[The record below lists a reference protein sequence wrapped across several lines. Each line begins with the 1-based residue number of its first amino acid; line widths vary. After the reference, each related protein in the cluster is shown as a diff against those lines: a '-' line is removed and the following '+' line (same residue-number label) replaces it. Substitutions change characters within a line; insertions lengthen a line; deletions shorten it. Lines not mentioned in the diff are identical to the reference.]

1 MFDSATWALERARA
15 GLDLFQV
22 TQLGRDAAAGDRE
35 NGIGE
40 GSRSASSTR
49 LARAIPLAAIPSGG
63 LDAKTQRWPRSRFED
78 VSESSGVDA
87 LLPGLWLYALLSGRG
102 VKRGRAAVVAGLAL
116 WVLSAVYAAI
126 YFSAG
131 FPRVM
136 PEAVIWWPV
145 AWALIEYPLAIFVG
159 ALILRKPK

>member
-1 MFDSATWALERARA
+1 MSLPRVLLA
-15 GLDLFQV
+15 GLLAGLLLNIGEAVLHGVVLAPATADAMTALD
-22 TQLGRDAAAGDRE
+22 RDGASSAAGLTLLI
-35 NGIGE
+35 GITFLQG
-40 GSRSASSTR
+40 
-49 LARAIPLAAIPSGG
+49 II
-63 LDAKTQRWPRSRFED
+63 
-78 VSESSGVDA
+78 
-87 LLPGLWLYALLSGRG
+87 GLWLYALLAGRG

-145 AWALIEYPLAIFVG
+145 AWALVEYPLAIFVG